1 MTSPKFKLRNY
12 PFFWVLLSWGAA
24 PKSLYL
30 QKFYVLKGSSFCDRR
45 RLNFPAFCIYIF
57 LMAWTWKHR
66 IVLRC
71 FATPP
76 SRNIWHLKIWLG
88 FTNYRETS
96 KCDHDWYTT
105 GPNTRTSP
113 KIPKRLFSQSLLVE
127 TSHELPP
134 PLGDSNHF
142 WREKFYNFPL
152 IQALKCDRS

>member
-30 QKFYVLKGSSFCDRR
+30 QKLYVLKGSSFCDRR
-45 RLNFPAFCIYIF
+45 RLNFLAFCIYIF

-105 GPNTRTSP
+105 GPNNRTRIQNTKKTVQPKPFSWNLSWTTTSFRRQQP
-113 KIPKRLFSQSLLVE
+113 LLEGKV
-127 TSHELPP
+127 L
-134 PLGDSNHF
+134 
-142 WREKFYNFPL
+142 
-152 IQALKCDRS
+152 

>member
-45 RLNFPAFCIYIF
+45 RLNFLAFCIYIF
-57 LMAWTWKHR
+57 LMAWQWKHR

-76 SRNIWHLKIWLG
+76 SQNIWHLKIWLG

-105 GPNTRTSP
+105 GPNNRTRIQNTKKTVQSKPFSWNLSWTTTSF
-113 KIPKRLFSQSLLVE
+113 RRQQLLLEGKV
-127 TSHELPP
+127 L
-134 PLGDSNHF
+134 
-142 WREKFYNFPL
+142 
-152 IQALKCDRS
+152 